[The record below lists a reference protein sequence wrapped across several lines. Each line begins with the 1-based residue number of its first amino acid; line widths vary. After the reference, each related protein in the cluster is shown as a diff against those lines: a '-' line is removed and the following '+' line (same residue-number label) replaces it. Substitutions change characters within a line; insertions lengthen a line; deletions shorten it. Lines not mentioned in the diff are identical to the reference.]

1 MSALPYTLEFRGT
14 AMPLDPGIL
23 IMRGNA
29 PSAIFGE
36 AGEALLE
43 ARVSLMEEEAFEL
56 AGSIS
61 FGRGTALR
69 FRSVGRGAFGP
80 WPEPGLRLGTAVCE
94 IDGGSGRLASASGRI
109 TSSFLISDTGD
120 LTDHQFGL
128 LFVPSQ
134 TRARP

>member
-1 MSALPYTLEFRGT
+1 MAK
-14 AMPLDPGIL
+14 
-23 IMRGNA
+23 
-29 PSAIFGE
+29 
-36 AGEALLE
+36 
-43 ARVSLMEEEAFEL
+43 
-56 AGSIS
+56 
-61 FGRGTALR
+61 LR
-69 FRSVGRGAFGP
+69 FRSVGRGALGP

-134 TRARP
+134 TRARRCPSM